1 MMNNK
6 INVFTYGSLMNNK
19 KRTFILNKYI
29 EGIKDKLIDYDIKDH
44 SMCNFPTIYPKKGK
58 IVNGIVFKVDQL
70 ELMILDRYEN
80 NLYDKIEIKTQNNLN
95 CLVYIEKN
103 EALK

>member
-1 MMNNK
+1 MPLPTLYK
-6 INVFTYGSLMNNK
+6 
-19 KRTFILNKYI
+19 TFDTDLSVIYNYLENI
-29 EGIKDKLIDYDIKDH
+29 EDSKD
-44 SMCNFPTIYPKKGK
+44 
-58 IVNGIVFKVDQL
+58 GIVFKVDQL